1 MKAAIGAGYRHIDTA
16 YVYEN
21 ETEVGAG
28 VQAMIDQGV
37 VKREELFIVSKVRK
51 VEESEWNRS
60 IMKQYVD
67 ARDSLFGFSSYG
79 ARSTL
84 LRWCEEPVRRRSAV

>member
-1 MKAAIGAGYRHIDTA
+1 MYRQSEKGVTTEAVKVAIGAGYRHIDTA

-37 VKREELFIVSKVRK
+37 VKRTELFIVSKVIRM
-51 VEESEWNRS
+51 ESLHNETTCGH
-60 IMKQYVD
+60 QQLPV
-67 ARDSLFGFSSYG
+67 LFF
-79 ARSTL
+79 
-84 LRWCEEPVRRRSAV
+84 

>member
-1 MKAAIGAGYRHIDTA
+1 MNNENKFAISSSRVQSEKGLVTEAMKAAIGAGYRYIDTA

-21 ETEVGAG
+21 EKDVGAG

-51 VEESEWNRS
+51 VQGSDWNYAS
-60 IMKQYVD
+60 
-67 ARDSLFGFSSYG
+67 
-79 ARSTL
+79 
-84 LRWCEEPVRRRSAV
+84 